1 MRNPVSKT
9 AANSGICERR
19 ELNSLCAEQGIFSR
33 EQGIYSP
40 LCPGAGKSREGVRQK
55 QLSPECQ
62 RPLVA
67 ATLVSARLSIFD
79 RPREPRRVRHVG
91 LASNPDKGALAMR
104 ETQISG
110 PETRTS
116 TNSAEEA
123 AAKMARDA
131 ETRSA
136 SGAERR
142 RLEDQEARSQ
152 AAASPAR
159 SSPPLADNPAP
170 LSSAL
175 GIPTLLNETKPAG
188 EAPAQPDE
196 PRRGDD
202 RATRN
207 RRASETDADFYVS
220 SELGIPLLSENPT
233 PLSSVLGIPTL
244 LNESKPSPRR

>member
-1 MRNPVSKT
+1 
-9 AANSGICERR
+9 
-19 ELNSLCAEQGIFSR
+19 
-33 EQGIYSP
+33 
-40 LCPGAGKSREGVRQK
+40 
-55 QLSPECQ
+55 
-62 RPLVA
+62 
-67 ATLVSARLSIFD
+67 
-79 RPREPRRVRHVG
+79 
-91 LASNPDKGALAMR
+91 MR